1 MEYKE
6 ALDILIKMAGKSD
19 LTAKEKQAILT
30 AIGVLDMATIAKNRY
45 KMMIKSQKA
54 KKEKGTQW

>member
-6 ALDILIKMAGKSD
+6 ALNILIKMAGKTG
-19 LTAKEKQAILT
+19 LPVKEKRALLT
-30 AIGVLDMATIAKNRY
+30 AIGVLDMASIAKNRY
-45 KMMIKSQKA
+45 KMMIKAQKT

>member
-6 ALDILIKMAGKSD
+6 ALDILIKLAGKSG

-30 AIGVLDMATIAKNRY
+30 AIGVLDMASIAKNRY

-54 KKEKGTQW
+54 KKQKSTQW

>member
-30 AIGVLDMATIAKNRY
+30 AVGVLDMATIAKNSFQR
-45 KMMIKSQKA
+45 KIQNQKA
-54 KKEKGTQW
+54 KREKGTQW